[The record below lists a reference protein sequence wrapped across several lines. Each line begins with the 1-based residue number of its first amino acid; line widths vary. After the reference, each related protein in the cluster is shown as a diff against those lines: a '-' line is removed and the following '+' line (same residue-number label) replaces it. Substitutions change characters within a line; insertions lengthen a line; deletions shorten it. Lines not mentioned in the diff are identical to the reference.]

1 MKRFMI
7 ERNIPNVGSLGPDEL
22 KGAAGASCA
31 ALDALAPD
39 IQWQQ
44 SYVAGN
50 KTFCVYL
57 AIDEDVIRAHAQKSG
72 FPADVI
78 TEIPTIIDPIT
89 SEGVPA

>member
-1 MKRFMI
+1 MI
-7 ERNIPNVGSLGPDEL
+7 EQNIPDVGAMSAADL

-31 ALDALAPD
+31 ALDEIGPA
-39 IQWQQ
+39 IQWQH

-57 AIDEDVIRAHAQKSG
+57 AKDEDTIHVHARQSG
-72 FPADVI
+72 FPADII

-89 SEGVPA
+89 SQA